1 MADQIDW
8 IALAVFLFFFILV
21 TVMGFFAARWKAGPV
36 SEHLDEWGLGGRQFG
51 TWITW
56 FLVGG
61 DFYTAYTVIAVP
73 ALVYAVGAYG
83 FFALPYT
90 IIVYPF
96 VFAVMPI
103 LWKVAHANGHVTAAD
118 VVLGTYGSRGLELAV
133 AITGMIATMP
143 YIALQLIGM
152 GVVIKAMG
160 LTGEL
165 PIVAAFIILAL
176 YTYSSGLRA
185 PALIAFVKDIMIYI
199 VVLVAVVVVPARLG
213 GYGAVFAAA
222 GDAFAAKG
230 GATGLTLKPAQML
243 PYATL
248 ALGSALAAFMYPH
261 TLTGIFA
268 SKSADTIRKNAVLLP
283 AYTLLLGLIALLG
296 YMAYAANI
304 KVTSTNDVVPTLFKV
319 LFPSWFAGFAFSAIA
334 IGALVP
340 AAVMSIGA
348 ANLFTRNVWKSYVNP
363 DISHAGEAAVAKIAS
378 LVVKVGALAFILFL
392 PTQYALDLQLLGGLW
407 ILQTFP
413 ALVFGLFT
421 RWFRAEGLLLG
432 WAVGNSLGIVDGM
445 EQRAEAA
452 REHRSRRRQLCVL
465 CRARRADP
473 QCRRRSH
480 RDRHRRAD
488 LAAQRGCRI
497 LIAVRL
503 AAHALRSAGG
513 VSATNRL
520 RKVPMP
526 LISISTTSPAL
537 RSGEAPSVPIQ
548 ITSPGHSVKYFVS
561 STMNGL
567 MPKIMSL
574 VRKRLLSLPFTL
586 TMVSILSRSTSVSIH
601 GPIGLKV
608 SAFLARHSP
617 RSAFCQ
623 LRSLTSLPMV

>member
-1 MADQIDW
+1 MSADIDW
-8 IALAVFLFFFILV
+8 IALSVFIFFFALV

-36 SEHLDEWGLGGRQFG
+36 DSHLDEWGLGGRQFG

-96 VFAVMPI
+96 VFAVMPL
-103 LWKVAHANGHVTAAD
+103 LWKAAHAKGHVTAAD
-118 VVLGTYGSRGLELAV
+118 VVLEAHGSRGLELAV
-133 AITGMIATMP
+133 AITGMVATMP

-152 GVVIKAMG
+152 GVVIKAIG

-165 PIVAAFIILAL
+165 PIVAAFVILAL

-199 VVLVAVVVVPARLG
+199 VVLVAVVVVPAQLG
-213 GYGAVFAAA
+213 GYGAVFSAAN
-222 GDAFAAKG
+222 DAFAAKG
-230 GATGLTLKPAQML
+230 GATGLVLKPQQML
-243 PYATL
+243 AYATL

-268 SKSADTIRKNAVLLP
+268 SKSADTIRKNAILLP

-296 YMAYAANI
+296 YMAYAAHI
-304 KVTSTNDVVPTLFKV
+304 KVASNNDVVPALFKT
-319 LFPSWFAGFAFSAIA
+319 LFPSWFAGFAFAAIA

-363 DISHAGEAAVAKIAS
+363 DISHAGEASVAKIAS
-378 LVVKVGALAFILFL
+378 LVVKVGALAFTIFL

-432 WAVGNSLGIVDGM
+432 WA
-445 EQRAEAA
+445 
-452 REHRSRRRQLCVL
+452 
-465 CRARRADP
+465 
-473 QCRRRSH
+473 
-480 RDRHRRAD
+480 
-488 LAAQRGCRI
+488 
-497 LIAVRL
+497 
-503 AAHALRSAGG
+503 AGTLWG
-513 VSATNRL
+513 SWTAW
-520 RKVPMP
+520 
-526 LISISTTSPAL
+526 S
-537 RSGEAPSVPIQ
+537 
-548 ITSPGHSVKYFVS
+548 
-561 STMNGL
+561 NGL
-567 MPKIMSL
+567 KPL
-574 VRKRLLSLPFTL
+574 ATL
-586 TMVSILSRSTSVSIH
+586 ELGGASYVFYVGLGALILNVVAAAIATVI
-601 GPIGLKV
+601 LNM
-608 SAFLARHSP
+608 ASP
-617 RSAFCQ
+617 RKIVI
-623 LRSLTSLPMV
+623 R

>member
-1 MADQIDW
+1 MADRIEW
-8 IALAVFLFFFILV
+8 VALSVFIFFFALV
-21 TVMGFFAARWKAGPV
+21 TVMGFFAARWKSGPI
-36 SEHLDEWGLGGRQFG
+36 SENLDQWGLGGRQFG

-103 LWKVAHANGHVTAAD
+103 LWKVAHTNGYVTAAD
-118 VVLGTYGSRGLELAV
+118 VIHGTYQSRGLEFVV
-133 AITGMIATMP
+133 AITGMVATMP

-152 GVVIKAMG
+152 GAVIKAMG
-160 LTGEL
+160 LAGDL
-165 PIVAAFIILAL
+165 PIVAAFVILAL

-185 PALIAFVKDIMIYI
+185 PALIAFVKDTMIYI
-199 VVLVAVVVVPARLG
+199 VVLVAVVVVPAKLG

-222 GDAFAAKG
+222 NDAFVAKG
-230 GATGLTLKPAQML
+230 GATGLILKPEQML

-268 SKSADTIRKNAVLLP
+268 SKSADTIRKNAILLP

-296 YMAYAANI
+296 YMALAAGI
-304 KVTSTNDVVPTLFKV
+304 KVSSPNDVVPALFKA
-319 LFPSWFAGFAFSAIA
+319 LFSSWFAGFAFSAIA

-348 ANLFTRNVWKSYVNP
+348 ANLFTRNVWKSYVDP
-363 DISHAGEAAVAKIAS
+363 AISHAGEAAVAKIAS
-378 LVVKVGALAFILFL
+378 LAVKLGALIFTLFL
-392 PTQYALDLQLLGGLW
+392 PVQYALDLQLLGGLW

-432 WAVGNSLGIVDGM
+432 WAAGIGWGSWTAWSNGFKPLATIDLGGASYMFYVGLG
-445 EQRAEAA
+445 A
-452 REHRSRRRQLCVL
+452 LL
-465 CRARRADP
+465 
-473 QCRRRSH
+473 
-480 RDRHRRAD
+480 
-488 LAAQRGCRI
+488 LN
-497 LIAVRL
+497 IAV
-503 AAHALRSAGG
+503 AAIATVIIAW
-513 VSATNRL
+513 VSP
-520 RKVPMP
+520 KPQ
-526 LISISTTSPAL
+526 
-537 RSGEAPSVPIQ
+537 SVIVQ
-548 ITSPGHSVKYFVS
+548 S
-561 STMNGL
+561 
-567 MPKIMSL
+567 
-574 VRKRLLSLPFTL
+574 
-586 TMVSILSRSTSVSIH
+586 
-601 GPIGLKV
+601 
-608 SAFLARHSP
+608 
-617 RSAFCQ
+617 
-623 LRSLTSLPMV
+623 